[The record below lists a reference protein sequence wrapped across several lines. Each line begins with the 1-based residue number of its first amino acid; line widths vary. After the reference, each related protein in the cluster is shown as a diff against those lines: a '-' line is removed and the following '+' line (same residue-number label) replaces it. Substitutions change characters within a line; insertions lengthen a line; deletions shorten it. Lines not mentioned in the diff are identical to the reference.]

1 MKTRIL
7 KYSVL
12 FALLVLVGAVGT
24 AQTADTS
31 PAGTSTTSEVSSTAP
46 EPLVRDPFWPV
57 GWKPEPVSAGAAVGP
72 ARNAVTKWDEARNKI
87 QLSGLSKN
95 VRGDFVAIL
104 KGVGIVE
111 AGDVISVQHDG
122 LFYKWKIQDITSK
135 GIVPVREGV
144 FLKK

>member
-1 MKTRIL
+1 MTRIL
-7 KYSVL
+7 KC
-12 FALLVLVGAVGT
+12 FALLTFLILVAGVGI
-24 AQTADTS
+24 AQTAETS
-31 PAGTSTTSEVSSTAP
+31 PAAADATPEDSSAAAP

-111 AGDVISVQHDG
+111 AGDVVSVQHDG
-122 LFYKWKIQDITSK
+122 LFYKWKIKDITSK
-135 GIVPVREGV
+135 GIVPIREGV